1 MGVHE
6 ISIVFSSNRSIMK
19 TSAIA
24 ILLLGTLLMY
34 SCLEEDPG
42 PRQSD
47 SRTYAMVD
55 FDRIEAGD
63 ALTITIRHG
72 ITFSVS
78 ANGDRRNLDD
88 LLIYKNGSTLILRY
102 DHYEKRQY
110 STNIDITLPVF
121 YGGDFSSAVNADIS
135 GFTNISQ
142 FDLSLSGASL
152 AQLDVEAS
160 ELNFLLSGASQL
172 RLTGKGEKLNGT
184 ISGASLL
191 SAFSYPSTQ
200 AKLIVSGASNGKV
213 NVSQQLE
220 VNASGAS
227 LIIYRGNP
235 QLEVE
240 ASGES
245 VVRQD

>member
-1 MGVHE
+1 
-6 ISIVFSSNRSIMK
+6 MK
-19 TSAIA
+19 NLAIA
-24 ILLLGTLLMY
+24 ILLLSVFMF

-47 SRTYAMVD
+47 SRTYTMVD

-63 ALTITIRHG
+63 ALTLTIRQG
-72 ITFSVS
+72 STFSVS
-78 ANGDRRNLDD
+78 ASGDRRNLDD
-88 LLIYKNGSTLILRY
+88 LMVNINGSTLVLRY
-102 DHYEKRQY
+102 NHYEKRQY
-110 STNIDITLPVF
+110 NTHIDITLPVMV
-121 YGGDFSSAVNADIS
+121 GGDFSSAVNADIS
-135 GFTNISQ
+135 GFTNINR

-152 AQLDVEAS
+152 AQLDVETS
-160 ELNFLLSGASQL
+160 VLNFSLSGASQL
-172 RLTGKGEKLNGT
+172 RLTGMGEMLNGT

-191 SAFSYPSTQ
+191 SAFGYPSSQ

-227 LIIYRGNP
+227 LILYRGNP
-235 QLEVE
+235 YLEVE

-245 VVRQD
+245 VVKKE